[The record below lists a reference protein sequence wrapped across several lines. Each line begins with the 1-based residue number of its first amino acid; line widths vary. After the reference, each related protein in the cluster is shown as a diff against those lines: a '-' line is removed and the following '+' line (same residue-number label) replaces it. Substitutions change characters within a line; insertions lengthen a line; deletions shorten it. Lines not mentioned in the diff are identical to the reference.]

1 VDDFGVGSKELSD
14 FFTAISAGKQ
24 KRKKELDETVGDAVD
39 DFFSTIST
47 GKKVIKEKKETLV
60 GNSFDE
66 LFLSPLKEEIT
77 PKKKKKVQEQKTVKA
92 FEDWLYSE
100 TPKQQEQVIEEVIEN
115 SLDEVLEVLDEYKEE
130 LEEPKEDLI
139 EKSLGLLAEPS
150 DVKQQNDPLTPLDQ
164 KFATLDDLQKHYKL
178 FLSRIQQQLSTLGGG
193 GETRLRYLDD
203 VVGVATNS
211 NFYDDKFLQW
221 NSTTNKSEFVTINS
235 GNVSGIVTGYYGNF
249 FDTTTQTIVG
259 VNTHQ
264 PVRLNTTDLSN
275 QVSIAN
281 SSHIVIANSGIYNIQ
296 FSLQVDKT
304 TAAGA
309 HIYIW
314 LRKNGLNVPN
324 SATELAVQGTL
335 SEVVAAWNFVV
346 QSEANDYYELVMS
359 ATDIHIR
366 LKAVSTNGVVPAI
379 PSVIVSVV
387 SV

>member
-1 VDDFGVGSKELSD
+1 MSDFGVGSKELSD

-66 LFLSPLKEEIT
+66 LFLSALTEEIT

-100 TPKQQEQVIEEVIEN
+100 TPKKQEQVIEEVIEN

-178 FLSRIQQQLSTLGGG
+178 FLSRIQQQLSTVGGG

-203 VVGVATNS
+203 IVGIATNS
-211 NFYDDKFLQW
+211 GAYNGKYLQW
-221 NSTTNKSEFVTINS
+221 NSTTNRAEFTDPS
-235 GNVSGIVTGYYGNF
+235 DTE
-249 FDTTTQTIVG
+249 TTT
-259 VNTHQ
+259 
-264 PVRLNTTDLSN
+264 
-275 QVSIAN
+275 
-281 SSHIVIANSGIYNIQ
+281 
-296 FSLQVDKT
+296 
-304 TAAGA
+304 
-309 HIYIW
+309 
-314 LRKNGLNVPN
+314 
-324 SATELAVQGTL
+324 
-335 SEVVAAWNFVV
+335 
-346 QSEANDYYELVMS
+346 
-359 ATDIHIR
+359 
-366 LKAVSTNGVVPAI
+366 
-379 PSVIVSVV
+379 IVSVTGITTYYEANNTDDYIGV
-387 SV
+387 NADVPVTIVLPTSPNTGKKLIVKDEGNKIATYNITVQAGAGTSVENDSSVIMTINHQSFTYFYNGSNWFLI